1 MIPIKVFL
9 KNKKLL
15 IAVSAVILLDLLEI
29 VWQYIGIRNGIY
41 GVILSATIPIGF
53 LFVVG
58 AFMCNFNGK
67 VQYAIVCA
75 VVALVIRF
83 PALLRYSFLFSD
95 CFLQVI
101 VRVLSILPEI
111 SLLIFLLKRKRNTRK
126 WSCIA
131 WGAVFLPVIASWI
144 LKLLSWGF
152 YWEYLELFIALV
164 TAIPLGFVYYF
175 GFTGKSD
182 ATYTRTVAQSS
193 PSASYLEEYKRKRM
207 NGGK

>member
-29 VWQYIGIRNGIY
+29 VRQNSGTGYGIY
-41 GVILSATIPIGF
+41 GVILSATILIGF

-58 AFMCNFNGK
+58 AFMCNFSGK

-75 VVALVIRF
+75 VAALVIRF
-83 PALLRYSFLFSD
+83 PALLRYSFRFSN

-131 WGAVFLPVIASWI
+131 WSAVFLPVIASWI
-144 LKLLSWGF
+144 WELLSWGF
-152 YWEYLELFIALV
+152 YWELFIDLV